1 MSKNCIKGT
10 NACFARRKLYNSCLV
25 LLLRKVTDLRAR
37 RSHWSKYERTSMD
50 MSF

>member
-1 MSKNCIKGT
+1 MSKNCIKRT
-10 NACFARRKLYNSCLV
+10 NACFVGGKLYNSCLV
-25 LLLRKVTDLRAR
+25 LLLRKVSDLRAH